1 VEVFELPLPI
11 AFYRSRPA
19 LQILAKPFHSIDLL
33 PQMVVFR
40 EDLVMDVSE
49 FIVMESQLSQLSIE
63 IVPFF
68 VPLISTLG
76 NLALLFLQ
84 ILQRISQFLIVFSAS
99 FGCQLFV
106 QVRDVDYQRQ
116 LLSRYVLHLFSQ
128 SLNYRTLL

>member
-1 VEVFELPLPI
+1 
-11 AFYRSRPA
+11 

-63 IVPFF
+63 IIPFF
-68 VPLISTLG
+68 CPLISTLG

-84 ILQRISQFLIVFSAS
+84 TLQSISQFLIILFSFENDLV